1 MLSGLGAGGVEPIT
15 DSASPYLCLWRRFL
29 NRGNHEDPAV
39 CCIFG
44 FMRECLD
51 KYDDMT
57 FR

>member
-1 MLSGLGAGGVEPIT
+1 MCVSFV
-15 DSASPYLCLWRRFL
+15 CVCRFL
-29 NRGNHEDPAV
+29 NRGNHEDPQV

-44 FMRECLD
+44 FMRECLE